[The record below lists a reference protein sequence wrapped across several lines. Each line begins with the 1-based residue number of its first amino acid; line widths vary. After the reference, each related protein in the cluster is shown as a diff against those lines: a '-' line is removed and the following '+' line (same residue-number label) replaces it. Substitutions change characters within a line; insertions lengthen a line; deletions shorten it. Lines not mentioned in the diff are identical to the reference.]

1 MAILLVDLSVYNWQH
16 LNTFWFLLVGKINGP
31 IEIPEMTQTPPLE
44 VFTFPLRIS
53 TSIDFSSAFTKS
65 SRKNTHDSEMSNK
78 LQNARDTMIKSFG
91 NENFIE
97 KTTEYLSLFQGL
109 VQSPI
114 EETSERLT
122 EEVPLLSS
130 TSHANKSSKLK
141 ESVLFTWS
149 SSLLDKSKKT
159 PLADSS
165 YELYCVLFN
174 MAVSHLMSCRQGQN
188 ESNVTTCL
196 ETAGIF
202 EYLETTLG
210 EVNSD
215 DISSEI
221 TGYLKKLCVSLAEE
235 SVSFLC
241 LEQEEKFESMA
252 RVMRDSAKNYESLW
266 STFNSRFQN
275 MKDFTLYLKY
285 KAVSCDILSV
295 LFSAVY
301 YNKTDENGNGLALL
315 DFCTKQMPRLKEV

>member
-1 MAILLVDLSVYNWQH
+1 
-16 LNTFWFLLVGKINGP
+16 
-31 IEIPEMTQTPPLE
+31 
-44 VFTFPLRIS
+44 
-53 TSIDFSSAFTKS
+53 
-65 SRKNTHDSEMSNK
+65 
-78 LQNARDTMIKSFG
+78 
-91 NENFIE
+91 
-97 KTTEYLSLFQGL
+97 
-109 VQSPI
+109 
-114 EETSERLT
+114 LT

-315 DFCTKQMPRLKEV
+315 DFCTKQMPRLKEVYEQYSKKCKTVSIHNSWIVEKLEYYQGKFKKQNDLVYHQKVPDILPEILSEKPFGKIKQFTMVPVSKEWTREVYEKYSCEPVVVPQGDSIQKGGNSSENKDDEKEVKSTQKCCQCQIQ